1 MTRMVSAA
9 AMSVAKRDF
18 VTTAKISGVSAPVI
32 LFRHLLPKVSGTIAV
47 QGTYALSVGILVEG
61 GLSFLGSGVQPP
73 RSSLGLLIQ
82 EGGSYMLQAPW
93 LLFIPA
99 AVLVVAILSINLIG
113 DTMRDRLDPRETR
126 SLV

>member
-1 MTRMVSAA
+1 M
-9 AMSVAKRDF
+9 
-18 VTTAKISGVSAPVI
+18 
-32 LFRHLLPKVSGTIAV
+32 
-47 QGTYALSVGILVEG
+47 
-61 GLSFLGSGVQPP
+61 QPP

-82 EGGSYMLQAPW
+82 EGGSWSMLQAPW

-126 SLV
+126 SPV

>member
-1 MTRMVSAA
+1 MASAPAAMSSRAPSAA
-9 AMSVAKRDF
+9 AP
-18 VTTAKISGVSAPVI
+18 SGCVHRAA
-32 LFRHLLPKVSGTIAV
+32 RC
-47 QGTYALSVGILVEG
+47 
-61 GLSFLGSGVQPP
+61 SGVQPP

-93 LLFIPA
+93 LLFAPA

>member
-1 MTRMVSAA
+1 
-9 AMSVAKRDF
+9 
-18 VTTAKISGVSAPVI
+18 
-32 LFRHLLPKVSGTIAV
+32 
-47 QGTYALSVGILVEG
+47 
-61 GLSFLGSGVQPP
+61 
-73 RSSLGLLIQ
+73 
-82 EGGSYMLQAPW
+82 MLQAPW